1 MYIYIYVYI
10 YTYIYIYI
18 GSPPV
23 ISWFINP
30 INYSYRMLQV
40 SYTIVMGIIKQ
51 LSYLGGPTL

>member
-1 MYIYIYVYI
+1 MYIYIR
-10 YTYIYIYI
+10 IYIYI